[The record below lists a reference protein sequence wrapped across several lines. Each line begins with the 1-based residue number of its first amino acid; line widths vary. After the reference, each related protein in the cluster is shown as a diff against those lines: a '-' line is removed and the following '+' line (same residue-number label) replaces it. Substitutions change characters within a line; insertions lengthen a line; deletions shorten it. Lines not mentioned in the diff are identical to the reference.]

1 MDLNTMNDQTKE
13 EFTNN
18 VKDYLDLDQ
27 EISKLNAALKER
39 KLKQKTLSEMI
50 IRNMETNEI
59 HHINIKN
66 GVLVYKNEEKYKGLN
81 KKNLMT
87 GLSIYFNNDER
98 QVNTA
103 TKVVL
108 DNREKCDRL
117 NLNYKDFKKKYYYIN
132 EYTKRIS
139 KFIR

>member
-50 IRNMETNEI
+50 IRNMETNEM
-59 HHINIKN
+59 HNINIKN

-108 DNREKCDRL
+108 DNREKMRQIKL
-117 NLNYKDFKKKYYYIN
+117 KLQRF
-132 EYTKRIS
+132 
-139 KFIR
+139 

>member
-1 MDLNTMNDQTKE
+1 MDLNNMNGQAKE
-13 EFTNN
+13 DFTNN

-27 EISKLNAALKER
+27 EISKLNSALKER

-50 IRNMETNEI
+50 IRNMESNEI

-108 DNREKCDRL
+108 DNREKMRQIKL
-117 NLNYKDFKKKYYYIN
+117 KLQRF
-132 EYTKRIS
+132 
-139 KFIR
+139 

>member
-1 MDLNTMNDQTKE
+1 MNGQAKE
-13 EFTNN
+13 DFTNN

-27 EISKLNAALKER
+27 EISKLNSALKER

-108 DNREKCDRL
+108 DNREKMRQIKL
-117 NLNYKDFKKKYYYIN
+117 KLQRF
-132 EYTKRIS
+132 
-139 KFIR
+139 

>member
-1 MDLNTMNDQTKE
+1 MDLNNMNDQAKE
-13 EFTNN
+13 DFTNN

-108 DNREKCDRL
+108 DNREKMRQIKL
-117 NLNYKDFKKKYYYIN
+117 KLQRF
-132 EYTKRIS
+132 
-139 KFIR
+139 

>member
-66 GVLVYKNEEKYKGLN
+66 GVLVYKNEEKYKGLY

-108 DNREKCDRL
+108 DNREKMRQIKL
-117 NLNYKDFKKKYYYIN
+117 KLQRF
-132 EYTKRIS
+132 
-139 KFIR
+139 

>member
-1 MDLNTMNDQTKE
+1 MDLNNMNGQAKE
-13 EFTNN
+13 DFTNN

-27 EISKLNAALKER
+27 EISKLNSALKER

-108 DNREKCDRL
+108 DNREKMRQIKL
-117 NLNYKDFKKKYYYIN
+117 KLQRF
-132 EYTKRIS
+132 
-139 KFIR
+139 